1 MNKWIKRLLIVF
13 EIGGG
18 FTGFVIILSALF
30 SSQMQLIYIL
40 VSILFALFFLFGV
53 FSGLCLIE
61 DQKTG
66 IKLSIVYQGIQI
78 VKLSSPI
85 VTYFF
90 VSGFHLTPE
99 IAFNRISIFFKL
111 GAEFSFFILSKNP
124 WSIGVNIVALGLFI
138 YLLRIKKL
146 IIK

>member
-1 MNKWIKRLLIVF
+1 

>member
-1 MNKWIKRLLIVF
+1 MNKWIKRLLIV
-13 EIGGG
+13 
-18 FTGFVIILSALF
+18 SA
-30 SSQMQLIYIL
+30 
-40 VSILFALFFLFGV
+40 V
-53 FSGLCLIE
+53 FSCL
-61 DQKTG
+61 
-66 IKLSIVYQGIQI
+66 L
-78 VKLSSPI
+78 
-85 VTYFF
+85 F
-90 VSGFHLTPE
+90 GFHLTPE